1 MKTYEFDAEI
11 QAVEGI
17 DGAFVV
23 VPYAL
28 PSIFGCGRMKVHA
41 SFDGHPYD
49 GSIVSSQLGASG
61 AEKSYILGIRKDIRA
76 AIGKQPG
83 DKVHVSFVC
92 AQIDGSAATYFE
104 MLRAKALRKGRTDDE
119 FLQVIVWLL
128 GYTPEQLSPYALE
141 NVSYADWLEAAPV
154 YNPLANK
161 VSGKVCGVAVS
172 EVEDPVMRRMR
183 VLDKLV
189 DELAKGKALEKILRS

>member
-28 PSIFGCGRMKVHA
+28 PSIFGCGRHA

-83 DKVHVSFVC
+83 DKVHVSLVC
-92 AQIDGSAATYFE
+92 AQIDGAASTYFE

-119 FLQVIVWLL
+119 FLQVVAWLL
-128 GYTPEQLSPYALE
+128 GYSPEQLSPVALE
-141 NVSYADWLEAAPV
+141 AVSYADWLEAAPA
-154 YNPLANK
+154 YNPLACK
-161 VSGKVCGVAVS
+161 VSGKVCGVAVG
-172 EVEDPVMRRMR
+172 EVEDPIMRRMR